1 MSSIMKLKQ
10 PWLVAVWPGMGHVA
24 LSAGYYLLAKLGM
37 HQLSELSATTL
48 FDVDQ
53 VEVKNGRIQPPQR
66 PRNRFFVW
74 HAPEDCERDIVVF
87 ITSIGQVQLLREPDR
102 LRS

>member
-1 MSSIMKLKQ
+1 MSKSIKLKQ

-37 HQLSELSATTL
+37 HQLSELSATEL
-48 FDVDQ
+48 FDIDQ
-53 VEVKNGRIQPPQR
+53 VEVKFGRVQPPQR

-74 HAPEDCERDIVVF
+74 HAPGEGQRDIVVY
-87 ITSIGQVQLLREPDR
+87 IGEAQPPLGKYSFARA
-102 LRS
+102 